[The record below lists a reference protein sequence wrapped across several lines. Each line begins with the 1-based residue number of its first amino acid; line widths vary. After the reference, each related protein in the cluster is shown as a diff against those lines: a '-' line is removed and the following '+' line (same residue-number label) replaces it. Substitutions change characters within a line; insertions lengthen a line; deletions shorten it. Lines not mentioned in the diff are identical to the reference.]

1 MKHLFIKGKNHS
13 EETLILLHGTGGRE
27 TDLLDIAA
35 TVNSS
40 ANILAFRGDVL
51 EGHQLRFFK
60 RIHPK
65 KYDED
70 SLKNEGQKLYDEI
83 QKIFEMYELDLN
95 KAFIIGYSN
104 GANIGAHVLLNYP
117 LTVFGAFLMHPA
129 YYTEQ
134 MKDLDLS
141 HLNVL
146 ITAGARDFKTPAGDA
161 FKVKQLFEA
170 RNANVQVELT
180 DGGHEIHS
188 DEPMQGHVFYIQKR
202 SAL

>member
-1 MKHLFIKGKNHS
+1 MKHLFIKGKNNS

-51 EGHQLRFFK
+51 EGQQLRYFK

-83 QKIFEMYELDLN
+83 KKLFELY
-95 KAFIIGYSN
+95 
-104 GANIGAHVLLNYP
+104 
-117 LTVFGAFLMHPA
+117 
-129 YYTEQ
+129 
-134 MKDLDLS
+134 DLDLIKDLLS
-141 HLNVL
+141 DILMAQIL
-146 ITAGARDFKTPAGDA
+146 PA
-161 FKVKQLFEA
+161 
-170 RNANVQVELT
+170 T
-180 DGGHEIHS
+180 
-188 DEPMQGHVFYIQKR
+188 YY
-202 SAL
+202 

>member
-1 MKHLFIKGKNHS
+1 MKHLFIKGKNNS

-51 EGHQLRFFK
+51 EGQQLRYFK

-83 QKIFEMYELDLN
+83 QNLFEMYDLDLN
-95 KAFIIGYSN
+95 QAFIIGYSN
-104 GANIGAHVLLNYP
+104 GANIASHILLNYP
-117 LTVFGAFLMHPA
+117 LPIFGAFLMHPA
-129 YYTEQ
+129 YYSEQ
-134 MKDLDLS
+134 MRDIDLS

-161 FKVKQLFEA
+161 FKVKQLFEE
-170 RNANVQVELT
+170 RNANVHIELT

-188 DEPMQGHVFYIQKR
+188 DELMQGHVFYIQKR